1 MKKLKIGIIGLG
13 GRGYS
18 MTATLNHM
26 KDVEILAV
34 CDSYKDRAERG
45 GKLTKR
51 HDPLVTT
58 DYHDVINMKEIE
70 AVMIFTSWEDH
81 IPLAIEAMRAGKDV
95 GMEVGGAYRLQDC
108 FDLVK
113 TAEETKKQCMMLE
126 NCCYGRYELM
136 VKRLADEG
144 KMGTIVH
151 CEGGYCH
158 DLRGEIAFGDEHR
171 HYRLRNYL
179 SRNCENYP
187 THELGP
193 IAKILKINDG
203 NRMVSLTSAASKAC
217 GLHEYFVKK
226 RPDNKELVEAEV
238 KQGDVVTTTIKCE
251 NGETIVLT
259 LNTTL
264 PGIYSRKFTVNGT
277 QGMYREDGD
286 VLVLEGAHPRGIIR
300 GEFKMTGK
308 RQVRRYEHP
317 IWKAYRKEL
326 KKGGHGGIDY
336 LVLRAFVTGLLENRY
351 LPIDVYDTAAW
362 MAVTPLSEESIKNN
376 SAPVE
381 FPDFTHGMYKNR
393 TERNGG
399 KYDLS

>member
-1 MKKLKIGIIGLG
+1 MEKLKIGVIGLG
-13 GRGYS
+13 GRGQS
-18 MTATLNHM
+18 MTRVLAHM

-34 CDSYKDRAERG
+34 CDEYKDRAQAG
-45 GKLTKR
+45 GRIAQKDK
-51 HDPLVTT
+51 PLVTT
-58 DYHDVINMKEIE
+58 DYHEVLNIPDIRAI
-70 AVMIFTSWEDH
+70 MIFTSWESH
-81 IPLAIEAMRAGKDV
+81 IPLAIEAMKAGKDV
-95 GMEVGGAYRLQDC
+95 GMEVGGAYALQDC
-108 FDLVK
+108 FDLVQ

-136 VKRLADEG
+136 VKKLVDDG
-144 KMGTIVH
+144 KFGTVVH

-158 DLRGEIAFGDEHR
+158 DLRREVAFGDENR

-193 IAKILKINDG
+193 IAKVLKINDG
-203 NRMVSLTSAASKAC
+203 NRMVSLTSTASKAC
-217 GLHEYFVKK
+217 GLHEYFLKK
-226 RPDNKELVEAEV
+226 RPDDKELVNAEV
-238 KQGDVVTTTIKCE
+238 KQGDVISTTIKCE
-251 NGETIVLT
+251 NGETITLT

-264 PGIYSRKFTVNGT
+264 PCVYSRKFTVYGT
-277 QGMYREDGD
+277 QGFYREDGD
-286 VLVLEGAHPRGIIR
+286 VLVVEGSKPRGFIR
-300 GEFKMTGK
+300 GEMKMRGK
-308 RQVRRYEHP
+308 HQVRRYEHP
-317 IWKAYRKEL
+317 IWKAYRKER

-362 MAVTPLSEESIKNN
+362 MAITPLSEESIKNG

-381 FPDFTHGMYKNR
+381 IPDFTHGMYKNR

-399 KYDLS
+399 IYDLS

>member
-1 MKKLKIGIIGLG
+1 MEKLKIGVIGLG
-13 GRGYS
+13 GRGQS
-18 MTATLNHM
+18 MTRVLAHM

-34 CDSYKDRAERG
+34 CDEYKDRAQAG
-45 GKLTKR
+45 GRIAQKDK
-51 HDPLVTT
+51 PLVTT
-58 DYHDVINMKEIE
+58 DYHEVMNIPDIRAI
-70 AVMIFTSWEDH
+70 MIFTSWESH
-81 IPLAIEAMRAGKDV
+81 IPLAIEAMKAGKDV
-95 GMEVGGAYRLQDC
+95 GMEVGGAYALQDC
-108 FDLVK
+108 FDLVQ

-136 VKRLADEG
+136 VKKLVDDG
-144 KMGTIVH
+144 KFGTVVH

-158 DLRGEIAFGDEHR
+158 DLRREVAFGDENR

-193 IAKILKINDG
+193 IAKVLKINDG
-203 NRMVSLTSAASKAC
+203 NRMVSLTSTASKAC
-217 GLHEYFVKK
+217 GLHEYFLKK
-226 RPDNKELVEAEV
+226 RPDDKELVNAEV
-238 KQGDVVTTTIKCE
+238 KQGDVVSTTIKCE
-251 NGETIVLT
+251 NGETITLT

-264 PGIYSRKFTVNGT
+264 PCVYSRKFTVHGT
-277 QGMYREDGD
+277 QGFYREDGD
-286 VLVLEGAHPRGIIR
+286 VLVVEGSKPRGFIR
-300 GEFKMTGK
+300 DEMKMRGK
-308 RQVRRYEHP
+308 HQVRRYEHP
-317 IWKAYRKEL
+317 IWKAYRKER

-362 MAVTPLSEESIKNN
+362 MAITPLSEESIKNG

-381 FPDFTHGMYKNR
+381 IPDFTHGMYKNR

-399 KYDLS
+399 IYDLS

>member
-18 MTATLNHM
+18 MSAILNNM

-34 CDSYKDRAERG
+34 CDSYKDRAEQG
-45 GKLTKR
+45 GKLMKK
-51 HDPLVTT
+51 HNPLVTT
-58 DYHDVINMKEIE
+58 DYHDVLRNEEID
-70 AVMIFTSWEDH
+70 AVMIFTSWEEH
-81 IPLAIEAMRAGKDV
+81 IPLAIEAMRAGKNV
-95 GMEVGGAYRLQDC
+95 GLEVAGAYRLQDC

-113 TAEETKKQCMMLE
+113 TAEETGKQCMMLE
-126 NCCYGRYELM
+126 NCCYGRFELM
-136 VKRLADEG
+136 VKRLVDEG
-144 KMGTIVH
+144 KLGTIVH

-158 DLRGEIAFGDEHR
+158 DLREEIAFGDKNR

-193 IAKILKINDG
+193 IAKILRINNG
-203 NRMVSLTSAASKAC
+203 NRMVSLTSTASKAC
-217 GLHEYFVKK
+217 GLHEYFLKK
-226 RPDNKELVEAEV
+226 RPDQTDLVNAEV
-238 KQGDVVTTTIKCE
+238 KQGDVITTTIKCE

-286 VLVLEGAHPRGIIR
+286 VLVMEGARPRGHIR

-308 RQVRRYEHP
+308 RHVRRYDHP
-317 IWKAYRKEL
+317 LWRAYRKDR

-336 LVLRAFVTGLLENRY
+336 LVLRAFVTGLLENRR

-376 SAPVE
+376 SAPVD

-393 TERNGG
+393 TEKNGG
-399 KYDLS
+399 IYDLS

>member
-1 MKKLKIGIIGLG
+1 MDKLKLGIIGLG
-13 GRGYS
+13 GRGQS
-18 MTATLNHM
+18 MTHVLARM

-34 CDSYKDRAERG
+34 CDEYKDRAEKG
-45 GKLTKR
+45 GKIAR
-51 HDPLVTT
+51 RDNPLITT
-58 DYHDVINMKEIE
+58 DYHKVIEIAE
-70 AVMIFTSWEDH
+70 IQAIMIFTSWESH
-81 IPLAIEAMRAGKDV
+81 IPLAIEAMKAGKDV
-95 GMEVGGAYRLQDC
+95 GMEVGGAYALQDC

-113 TAEETKKQCMMLE
+113 TAEETGKQCMMLE
-126 NCCYGRYELM
+126 NCCYDRFELM
-136 VKRLADEG
+136 VKNLVDQG
-144 KMGTIVH
+144 KFGTVVH

-158 DLRGEIAFGDEHR
+158 DLRGEIAFGDKNR

-179 SRNCENYP
+179 KRNCENYP

-203 NRMVSLTSAASKAC
+203 NRMVSLTSTASKSC
-217 GLHEYFVKK
+217 GLHEYFTLK
-226 RPDNKELVEAEV
+226 RPNDKELIDAEV

-264 PGIYSRKFTVNGT
+264 PGVYSRKFTVNGT
-277 QGMYREDGD
+277 KGMYREDGD
-286 VLVLEGAHPRGIIR
+286 VFILEGEKPRGFIR
-300 GEFKMTGK
+300 REMKMKGK
-308 RQVRRYEHP
+308 NHVRRYEHP
-317 IWKAYRKEL
+317 IWVKYRRER

-362 MAVTPLSEESIKNN
+362 MCITPLSEISIANG
-376 SAPVE
+376 SQPVE
-381 FPDFTHGMYKNR
+381 IPDFTHGMYKNR

-399 KYDLS
+399 MYDLS

>member
-18 MTATLNHM
+18 MSAILNNM
-26 KDVEILAV
+26 KDVEIRAV
-34 CDSYKDRAERG
+34 CDSYKDRAEQG
-45 GKLTKR
+45 GKLMKK
-51 HDPLVTT
+51 HNPLVTT
-58 DYHDVINMKEIE
+58 DYHDVLRNEEIE
-70 AVMIFTSWEDH
+70 AVMIFTSWEEH
-81 IPLAIEAMRAGKDV
+81 IPLAIEAMRAGKNV
-95 GMEVGGAYRLQDC
+95 GLEVAGAYRLQDC

-113 TAEETKKQCMMLE
+113 TAEETGKQCMMLE
-126 NCCYGRYELM
+126 NCCYGRFELM
-136 VKRLADEG
+136 VKRLVDEG
-144 KMGTIVH
+144 KLGTIVH

-158 DLRGEIAFGDEHR
+158 DLREEIAFGDKNR

-193 IAKILKINDG
+193 IAKILRINNG
-203 NRMVSLTSAASKAC
+203 NRMVSLTSTASKAC
-217 GLHEYFVKK
+217 GLHEYFLKK
-226 RPDNKELVEAEV
+226 RPDQTDLVNAEV
-238 KQGDVVTTTIKCE
+238 KQGDVITTTIKCE

-286 VLVLEGAHPRGIIR
+286 VLVMEGARPRGLIR

-308 RQVRRYEHP
+308 RHVRRYDHP
-317 IWKAYRKEL
+317 LWRAYRKDR

-336 LVLRAFVTGLLENRY
+336 LVLRAFVTGLLENRR

-376 SAPVE
+376 SAPVD

-393 TERNGG
+393 TEKNGG
-399 KYDLS
+399 IYDLS